1 MKNLLTITKIL
12 ILSFVV
18 AQNPD
23 SMRLDK
29 KSKVETTQVDTSS
42 TNDQIKNTLIETK
55 KNIEEI
61 RQLKIKN
68 DLELI
73 EIKKIENTRKELK
86 KSNFKLLDLILKRK
100 KITTTPSKTKIIYV
114 KSKSNINNTVDV
126 KIDST
131 CISYSRDGLFS
142 KKKCDK
148 YEYFKYITDT
158 NDDKII
164 LK

>member
-1 MKNLLTITKIL
+1 MKNLLIIAKIL
-12 ILSFVV
+12 ILGIIVV
-18 AQNPD
+18 GQNPD
-23 SMRLDK
+23 TTKLDN
-29 KSKVETTQVDTSS
+29 KSKIESTQTDISS
-42 TNDQIKNTLIETK
+42 IENEIENTLRETK

-61 RQLKIKN
+61 KEMKIKN
-68 DLELI
+68 DLGLI

-86 KSNFKLLDLILKRK
+86 KSNFKLVDLILKSK
-100 KITTTPSKTKIIYV
+100 QKTIPSETKIVYLR
-114 KSKSNINNTVDV
+114 SKSNNKPDV
-126 KIDST
+126 KIDSA

>member
-1 MKNLLTITKIL
+1 MMKNLLTITKIL

-126 KIDST
+126 KI
-131 CISYSRDGLFS
+131 
-142 KKKCDK
+142 
-148 YEYFKYITDT
+148 
-158 NDDKII
+158 
-164 LK
+164 

>member
-61 RQLKIKN
+61 CQLKIKN

-131 CISYSRDGLFS
+131 CISHSRDGLFS

>member
-126 KIDST
+126 KIDSA